1 MISSAQS
8 VMFIAMRLLR
18 PDKNNFG
25 SLTVLMSISGVIL
38 GVAAL
43 VLVMSTMNG
52 FEKEVRRYAIGISSH
67 GVIFDRTGKL
77 NDWESVQTQIDKT
90 KMTQAIS
97 PFISQGAMVNT
108 NGKIKSV
115 LVEGI
120 VPNLEDRVTDIKKFS
135 RDEAYKSLKNGEN
148 TALIGEGLASDL
160 QLSVG
165 SDLSIM
171 VPRWDER
178 GNFTSPS
185 FKKLQLIG
193 LINTGMADY
202 DNRILMT
209 SLETAQMLF
218 SAKKSISGFRVK
230 LASAENAPNI
240 LRQITRSTSTD
251 LSTIDWTEYN
261 YQFFQ
266 AIQSQ
271 KRILFVVLM
280 LIVAIS
286 SFSIASNVLL
296 MVHKKAGAIGIL
308 KSLGATKLRVA
319 LIFLLHGSII
329 GLLGAFLG
337 VLLGLLL
344 SLNANNIVEIL
355 GELIGR
361 QLINPEVYLIDHLPT
376 WVRVLDVAVI
386 FLSGLLLT
394 IIASLYPAYRASSV
408 HPVEVLGSE
417 N

>member
-1 MISSAQS
+1 
-8 VMFIAMRLLR
+8 
-18 PDKNNFG
+18 
-25 SLTVLMSISGVIL
+25 
-38 GVAAL
+38 
-43 VLVMSTMNG
+43 MNC

-67 GVIFDRTGKL
+67 GILFDRTGKL
-77 NDWESVQTQIDKT
+77 NNWESVQTQIDKT
-90 KMTQAIS
+90 KMIQAIS

-115 LVEGI
+115 MVEGI
-120 VPNLEDRVTDIKKFS
+120 IPHLEDHVTNIEKFS
-135 RDEAYKSLKNGEN
+135 QDGAYKSLNNVEN
-148 TALIGEGLASDL
+148 TALIGEGLASNL
-160 QLSVG
+160 QLSIG
-165 SDLSIM
+165 DDLSIM
-171 VPRWDER
+171 IPQWDKR
-178 GNFTSPS
+178 GNFIAPS
-185 FKKLQLIG
+185 FKKLRLIG

-209 SLETAQMLF
+209 NLQTAQRLF
-218 SAKKSISGFRVK
+218 LAKESISGFRVK
-230 LASAENAPNI
+230 LASAKNAPSI
-240 LRQITRSTSTD
+240 LRQITQSLSTD

-261 YQFFQ
+261 YQFLQ

-308 KSLGATKLRVA
+308 KSLGTTKLRVA

-344 SLNANNIVEIL
+344 SLNANSIVEIL
-355 GELIGR
+355 GELVGR
-361 QLINPEVYLIDHLPT
+361 QLINPDVYLIDHLPT
-376 WVRVLDVAVI
+376 WIRVSDLTVI
-386 FLSGLLLT
+386 FLSSLLLT
-394 IIASLYPAYRASSV
+394 MLASLYPAYRASSV
-408 HPVEVLGSE
+408 HPVEVLGLE